1 MALTSNA
8 VLLKGFSG
16 NAPVFYFKQFIE
28 VDTLPTVGVKNVGY
42 AVPTS
47 ATEFSYHYYDGS
59 VWRGIAAGGAASVH
73 NDLTGRGAADQH
85 PQSAITGLST
95 ALGLKVDKVTGKEL
109 SSNDYTDLE
118 KNNLS
123 NQSGSNTGDQD
134 LSGLQET
141 LVSGTNIKTVNS
153 TSLLGSGDIEISG
166 GSSDSPQTLTFASTM
181 TPVLADGNIIT
192 VTMTNDGTMNVPSD
206 MTAGQLF
213 QFRKIQDGSGG
224 NVLTWAAGFKFNGGV
239 TPVQTGTALSI
250 DEFTFRA
257 ISATEASFQ
266 YIGYD
271 A

>member
-1 MALTSNA
+1 
-8 VLLKGFSG
+8 
-16 NAPVFYFKQFIE
+16 
-28 VDTLPTVGVKNVGY
+28 
-42 AVPTS
+42 
-47 ATEFSYHYYDGS
+47 
-59 VWRGIAAGGAASVH
+59 
-73 NDLTGRGAADQH
+73 LTGRGAADQH

-166 GSSDSPQTLTFASTM
+166 GSSDSPQTLTFATTM

-213 QFRKIQDGSGG
+213 MFRKIQDATGTW
-224 NVLTWAAGFKFNGGV
+224 VLTFAAGYKMSGDV
-239 TPVQTGTALSI
+239 ALILTGTGLSI
-250 DEFTFRA
+250 DKIGFRA
-257 ISATEASFQ
+257 ISATEAEFEFLN
-266 YIGYD
+266 YD
-271 A
+271 V